1 MPSRMET
8 PESVSAAL
16 REREDTLSP
25 AELRVARY
33 IVAHPEEV
41 VFRSA
46 VQLAAVTETS
56 DATVIRTAKVLGFSG
71 LPELKHVIGSQLMMT
86 TPAAR
91 RLASKLSVVRES
103 DDEGLM
109 ETIVQEATERLGE
122 LRRVFAA
129 ADFDRAVSAVE
140 SASRTITFG
149 VGLSASTARYLS
161 TRLARIGFPAQHADA
176 MGFALADH
184 LVALGANDAV
194 VIFAPGRPTVEVES
208 LVEQASTVGA
218 AVVLVTDGLAT
229 SFADRVAAVIRA
241 PLSDSG
247 MTGETLTATLVCDAL
262 TLALATR
269 HEQRATRTA
278 KALTRLRTQLIRSP
292 RPRR

>member
-1 MPSRMET
+1 M
-8 PESVSAAL
+8 
-16 REREDTLSP
+16 
-25 AELRVARY
+25 
-33 IVAHPEEV
+33 VAHPEEV

-71 LPELKHVIGSQLMMT
+71 LPELKHAIGSQLMMT
-86 TPAAR
+86 KPAAH

-103 DDEGLM
+103 GVERIMDTVVRD
-109 ETIVQEATERLGE
+109 ATERLSE
-122 LRRVFAA
+122 LQRVFIGN
-129 ADFDRAVSAVE
+129 DFERAVSAIE
-140 SASRTITFG
+140 GATRTVTFG
-149 VGLSASTARYLS
+149 VGLSAVTARYLN
-161 TRLARIGFPAQHADA
+161 TRLTRIGFTANHADA

-184 LVALGANDAV
+184 VVALSEGEAL
-194 VIFAPGRPTVEVES
+194 VIIAPGRPTVEVEA
-208 LVEQASTVGA
+208 LMDQAEALGLP
-218 AVVLVTDGLAT
+218 VVLITDGLA
-229 SFADRVAAVIRA
+229 SHFGDRVTAVLRA

-247 MTGETLTATLVCDAL
+247 LTGEILTATVVCDAL

-278 KALTRLRTQLIRSP
+278 KEMTRVRKRLIRAV

>member
-1 MPSRMET
+1 MT
-8 PESVSAAL
+8 PRSSAPQSVSEAL
-16 REREDTLSP
+16 RAAEASLSP

-33 IVAHPEEV
+33 LVGHPEEV

-46 VQLAAVTETS
+46 VQLAQATETS

-71 LPELKHVIGSQLMMT
+71 LPELKHVIGAELMMT

-103 DDEGLM
+103 DEQALID
-109 ETIVQEATERLGE
+109 TVIQEATERLSE
-122 LRRVFAA
+122 LRRLVDGDEFR
-129 ADFDRAVSAVE
+129 RAVDALAGCQRAV
-140 SASRTITFG
+140 TFG
-149 VGLSASTARYLS
+149 VGLSATSARYLA
-161 TRLARIGFPAQHADA
+161 TRLVRIGVAARHADA

-184 LVALGANDAV
+184 LVALADGEALV
-194 VIFAPGRPTVEVES
+194 LIAPGRPTVEVDT
-208 LVEQASTVGA
+208 LVDEADARGLP
-218 AVVLVTDGLAT
+218 VVLITDGLA
-229 SFADRVAAVIRA
+229 SQYAGRVTAVLRA

-247 MTGETLTATLVCDAL
+247 LTGETLTATLVCDAL

-278 KALTRLRTQLIRSP
+278 KALTRLRAKLIKTLRS
-292 RPRR
+292 R

>member
-1 MPSRMET
+1 MTARRSAPST
-8 PESVSAAL
+8 VADAL
-16 REREDTLSP
+16 RANEAALSP

-33 IVAHPEEV
+33 LVSHPDEV

-46 VQLAAVTETS
+46 VQLAAAIDTS

-71 LPELKHVIGSQLMMT
+71 LPELKHVIGAELMMT

-103 DDEGLM
+103 DIGSLIG
-109 ETIVQEATERLGE
+109 TVVQEATERLSE
-122 LRRVFAA
+122 LTRVLDPTDIA
-129 ADFDRAVSAVE
+129 RAVEAIAGAQRVV
-140 SASRTITFG
+140 TFG
-149 VGLSASTARYLS
+149 VGLSATTARYLA
-161 TRLARIGFPAQHADA
+161 TRLTRIGFAARHADA

-184 LVALGANDAV
+184 LVGLVSGEAL
-194 VIFAPGRPTVEVES
+194 VIVAPGRPTVEVETMVDHAES
-208 LVEQASTVGA
+208 LGVPVILITDSLASQF
-218 AVVLVTDGLAT
+218 
-229 SFADRVAAVIRA
+229 SDRVAAVVRA

-247 MTGETLTATLVCDAL
+247 LTGETLTGTIVCDAL

-278 KALTRLRTQLIRSP
+278 KDLTRLRSRLIKTLRA
-292 RPRR
+292 R

>member
-1 MPSRMET
+1 MTARRSAPS
-8 PESVSAAL
+8 SVSDAL
-16 REREDTLSP
+16 REKEGSLSP

-33 IVAHPEEV
+33 LVSHPEEV

-46 VQLAAVTETS
+46 VQLAAAIDTS

-71 LPELKHVIGSQLMMT
+71 LPELKHVIGAELMMT

-103 DDEGLM
+103 DMASLLG
-109 ETIVQEATERLGE
+109 TVIQEATERLTE
-122 LRRVFAA
+122 LARVLDADDVTRAVDALSGARRV
-129 ADFDRAVSAVE
+129 V
-140 SASRTITFG
+140 TFG
-149 VGLSASTARYLS
+149 VGLSATTARYLA
-161 TRLARIGFPAQHADA
+161 TRLTRIGFPARHADA

-184 LVALGANDAV
+184 LVGLTPEEAL
-194 VIFAPGRPTVEVES
+194 VIVAPGRPTVEVET
-208 LVEQASTVGA
+208 LVDHAVALELP
-218 AVVLVTDGLAT
+218 VVLVTDGLA
-229 SFADRVAAVIRA
+229 SQFADRVTAVVRA

-247 MTGETLTATLVCDAL
+247 LTGETLTATVVCDAL

-278 KALTRLRTQLIRSP
+278 KSLTRLRTRLIRTLRS
-292 RPRR
+292 R